1 MQGYHDITHLH
12 IGDEIETLERFT
24 EVDIERSELEA
35 FATAVKGK
43 NPYPI
48 PVSEAIH
55 GTAVFEAIVRS
66 AETGEKVP
74 VST

>member
-1 MQGYHDITHLH
+1 MQGYHNITRLQV
-12 IGDEIETLERFT
+12 GDKTETLERFT
-24 EVDIERSELEA
+24 EVDIERAELEA
-35 FATAVKGK
+35 FAAAVEGK

-55 GTAVFEAIVRS
+55 GTAVLEAIVSS
-66 AETGEKVP
+66 AKTGKNVR

>member
-1 MQGYHDITHLH
+1 MQGYHDITHLK
-12 IGDEIETLERFT
+12 IGDEIETLEHFT
-24 EVDIERSELEA
+24 EADIERAELEA
-35 FATAVKGK
+35 FATAVEGT

-55 GTAVFEAIVRS
+55 GTAVLEAIVRS
-66 AETGEKVP
+66 AETGKKVT